1 MRIPLPRILCLHVI
15 LCYIHVSANN
25 IPVWSKSIPKTLFS
39 IKYFIIYTKI
49 KLFIC
54 RQFRQSAGSVHS
66 WRKEKRRRALLTT
79 SKAQRSPP
87 WSLSQWWPPAT
98 DHKMNTVLIQ
108 FPRGSVGK
116 VEIAHA

>member
-1 MRIPLPRILCLHVI
+1 MEIKSTDVELLTNKIF
-15 LCYIHVSANN
+15 NN
-25 IPVWSKSIPKTLFS
+25 FVYLI
-39 IKYFIIYTKI
+39 
-49 KLFIC
+49 
-54 RQFRQSAGSVHS
+54 S